1 MKILLFSLLLVVS
14 PAYAEWSGVAGIEH
28 ISSYFDGKPFNSRE
42 ETSIDMLYTG
52 VRYKHSGW
60 RAEVLVSAIVNGSK
74 NLEKCDSTLVED
86 SPTTFTTVT
95 NCEKFRNPL
104 GSNPRAI
111 FRIER
116 EWNW

>member
-1 MKILLFSLLLVVS
+1 LLLVS
-14 PAYAEWSGVAGIEH
+14 PAYAQQWSGVVGIEH

-60 RAEVLVSAIVNGSK
+60 RAEVLVSAIVNGSE
-74 NLEKCDSTLVED
+74 NFEKCGSTLVVD
-86 SPTTFTTVT
+86 SPTTGTTVT